1 MTREME
7 RFPRGPQ
14 DSALGIQE
22 GAMASKRGDGQG
34 APSLSMGVVGLGG
47 GASDM
52 IPAFVQHPH
61 IALTAAADIDQGQL
75 EKFHGE
81 FQGKT
86 YLSVEALCDDPHV
99 DVVYIATPNQF
110 HVEHALTALERGKH
124 VLVEK
129 PMTLTLDDADLMIQA
144 AKRHGLH
151 LLVNVKHSFDP
162 HIRQI
167 REIVQS
173 GALGRLRM
181 LHYWYFADWL
191 YRPRTPEELN
201 PSLGGGVTWRQGPH
215 QFDILRSIAGGMVRS
230 VRAMTGMWDESRPV
244 VGCHTAFLEFED
256 GTAATAVYSGYDHF
270 NSRELTFGVG
280 EVGPTAEAPVYAQ
293 GRKTLRQLASGDA
306 ETALKRAQR
315 YGGASRA
322 ARAPRGSASWVLGG
336 PLIVTFEHGDVRL
349 TPGGLCIYGDD
360 ETREVP
366 VSTQTDGRHGIVD
379 QLYEAVV
386 NARRPSADG
395 LWGKATLEVL
405 LAVFA
410 SARERREVFL
420 AHQVPLPN

>member
-1 MTREME
+1 MASIAGDGKGAPIVR
-7 RFPRGPQ
+7 
-14 DSALGIQE
+14 LGI
-22 GAMASKRGDGQG
+22 
-34 APSLSMGVVGLGG
+34 VGLGG

-61 IALTAAADIDQGQL
+61 FSLTAAADIDKGQL
-75 EKFHGE
+75 EKFHSE
-81 FQGKT
+81 FQGET
-86 YLSVEALCDDPHV
+86 YLSVEALCDNPRV

-110 HVEHALTALERGKH
+110 HVEHALIALEKGKH

-129 PMTLTLDDADLMIQA
+129 PMTLTLDDADTMIQTA
-144 AKRHGLH
+144 ERHGVQLM
-151 LLVNVKHSFDP
+151 VNVKHSFDP

-167 REIVQS
+167 REIVRS
-173 GALGRLRM
+173 GELGRLRM

-191 YRPRTPEELN
+191 YRPRTAEELN

-215 QFDILRSIAGGMVRS
+215 QFDILRTIAGGVVRS

-244 VGCHTAFLEFED
+244 VGCHAAFLEFED

-280 EVGPTAEAPVYAQ
+280 EARPAAEASNYAQ
-293 GRKTLRQLASGDA
+293 GRKTLRQLANGEA

-322 ARAPRGSASWVLGG
+322 ARAPRRSASWVLGG
-336 PLIVTFEHGDVRL
+336 PLVVTFEHGDVRL
-349 TPGGLCIYGDD
+349 TPSGLRLYGDD
-360 ETREVP
+360 DTRNIP
-366 VSTQTDGRHGIVD
+366 VSTETDGRHGIVD

-386 NARRPSADG
+386 NGRRPPADG

-420 AHQVPLPN
+420 SHQVPALNE

>member
-1 MTREME
+1 
-7 RFPRGPQ
+7 
-14 DSALGIQE
+14 
-22 GAMASKRGDGQG
+22 
-34 APSLSMGVVGLGG
+34 
-47 GASDM
+47 
-52 IPAFVQHPH
+52 
-61 IALTAAADIDQGQL
+61 
-75 EKFHGE
+75 
-81 FQGKT
+81 
-86 YLSVEALCDDPHV
+86 
-99 DVVYIATPNQF
+99 VVYIATPNQF
-110 HVEHALTALERGKH
+110 HVEHALIALEKGKH

-129 PMTLTLDDADLMIQA
+129 PMTLTLDDADVMIQT
-144 AKRHGLH
+144 AKRHDVQLM
-151 LLVNVKHSFDP
+151 VNVKHSFDP

-173 GALGRLRM
+173 GELGRLRM

-191 YRPRTPEELN
+191 YRPRTAEELN

-215 QFDILRSIAGGMVRS
+215 QFDILRTIAGGMVRS

-280 EVGPTAEAPVYAQ
+280 EVRSTAEASVYAQ
-293 GRKTLRQLASGDA
+293 GRKTLRQLASGEA

-322 ARAPRGSASWVLGG
+322 ARVPRRSASWVLGG
-336 PLIVTFEHGDVRL
+336 PLIVTFEQGDVRL
-349 TPGGLCIYGDD
+349 TPSGLCIYGNED
-360 ETREVP
+360 TRNIP
-366 VSTQTDGRHGIVD
+366 ISTETDGRHGIVD

-386 NARRPSADG
+386 NGRRPSADG

-405 LAVFA
+405 LAVLA
-410 SARERREVFL
+410 SARERRELFL
-420 AHQVPLPN
+420 AHQVPAPD

>member
-1 MTREME
+1 
-7 RFPRGPQ
+7 
-14 DSALGIQE
+14 
-22 GAMASKRGDGQG
+22 MASVGGDDKG
-34 APSLSMGVVGLGG
+34 APTVHVGIVGLGG

-61 IALTAAADIDQGQL
+61 IALTAAADIDKGQL
-75 EKFHGE
+75 EKFHSE
-81 FQGKT
+81 FQGAT
-86 YLSVEALCDDPHV
+86 YPSAEALCNNPHV

-110 HVEHALTALERGKH
+110 HVEHALIALEKGKH

-129 PMTLTLDDADLMIQA
+129 PMTLTLDDADVMIQT
-144 AKRHGLH
+144 AKRHDVQLM
-151 LLVNVKHSFDP
+151 VNVKHSFDP

-173 GALGRLRM
+173 GELGRLRM

-191 YRPRTPEELN
+191 YRPRTAEELN

-215 QFDILRSIAGGMVRS
+215 QFDILRTIAGGMVRS

-280 EVGPTAEAPVYAQ
+280 EVRSTAEASVYAQ
-293 GRKTLRQLASGDA
+293 GRKTLRQLASGEA

-322 ARAPRGSASWVLGG
+322 ARAPRRSASWVLGG
-336 PLIVTFEHGDVRL
+336 PLIVTFDQGDVRL
-349 TPGGLCIYGDD
+349 NPSGLCIYGNED
-360 ETREVP
+360 TRNIP
-366 VSTQTDGRHGIVD
+366 ISTETDGRHGIVD

-386 NARRPSADG
+386 NGRRPSADG

-405 LAVFA
+405 LAVLA
-410 SARERREVFL
+410 SARERREFFL
-420 AHQVPLPN
+420 AHQVPSPD

>member
-1 MTREME
+1 MARVGGDDKGVATVH
-7 RFPRGPQ
+7 
-14 DSALGIQE
+14 LGI
-22 GAMASKRGDGQG
+22 
-34 APSLSMGVVGLGG
+34 VGLGG

-52 IPAFVQHPH
+52 IPVFAQHPH
-61 IALTAAADIDQGQL
+61 IVLSAAADIDRGQL
-75 EKFHGE
+75 EKFRSE
-81 FQGKT
+81 FQGET
-86 YLSVEALCDDPHV
+86 YQSAQALCDNPHV

-110 HVEHALTALERGKH
+110 HIEHALAALEKGKH

-129 PMTLTLDDADLMIQA
+129 PMTLTLDDANVMIQA
-144 AKRHGLH
+144 AERHGVQLM
-151 LLVNVKHSFDP
+151 VNVKHSFDP

-173 GALGRLRM
+173 GELGRLRM

-191 YRPRTPEELN
+191 YRPRTAEELN

-215 QFDILRSIAGGMVRS
+215 QFDILRTIGGGMVRS

-244 VGCHTAFLEFED
+244 VGCHAAFLEFED

-280 EVGPTAEAPVYAQ
+280 EARPATEASVYAQ
-293 GRKTLRQLASGDA
+293 GRKTLRQLASGEA
-306 ETALKRAQR
+306 ETALKRGQR

-322 ARAPRGSASWVLGG
+322 ARAPRRSASWVLGG

-349 TPGGLCIYGDD
+349 TPSGLSIYGDE
-360 ETREVP
+360 ETRNIPIRTE
-366 VSTQTDGRHGIVD
+366 TDGRHGIVD

-386 NARRPSADG
+386 NGRRPAADG
-395 LWGKATLEVL
+395 SWGKATLEVL

-410 SARERREVFL
+410 SAREHKEVFL
-420 AHQVPLPN
+420 AHQMPVLS